1 MDTPSTAGQIVV
13 GVDGSDSSIE
23 ALRLAAGLASALGA
37 GIHAVACWHF
47 PYLYAGLVEA
57 SDLKPYEEEAA
68 KGLEESLQ
76 KAFDGDRPA
85 GLQTS
90 VLNGP
95 AASTL
100 MSVAEDAKM
109 LVLGRRGHGGFS
121 GLQLGSVSNAC
132 AAHALC
138 PVLVVHGD
146 DKRHR
151 R

>member
-1 MDTPSTAGQIVV
+1 MDVPSAAGRIVV

-23 ALRLAAGLASALGA
+23 ALRLATTLAPALGA

-47 PYLYAGLVEA
+47 PYLYAGLVDA
-57 SDLKPYEEEAA
+57 SDVKPYEDAAA

-85 GLQTS
+85 GLETS

-95 AASTL
+95 AASML
-100 MSVAEDAKM
+100 MTVSEDAKL

-132 AAHALC
+132 VAHALC
-138 PVLVVHGD
+138 PVLVVRGD
-146 DKRHR
+146 DKHHQR
-151 R
+151 